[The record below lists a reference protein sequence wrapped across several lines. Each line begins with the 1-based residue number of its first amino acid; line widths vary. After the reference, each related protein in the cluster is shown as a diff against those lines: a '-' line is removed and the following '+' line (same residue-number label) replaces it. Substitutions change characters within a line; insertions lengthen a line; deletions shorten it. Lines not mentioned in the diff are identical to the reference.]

1 MVQLAVWEC
10 CVTIVCVA
18 RRSGGRYL
26 SFPAQNR
33 QTIIDYRHHLSTPI
47 NTPTPTTNPSTDLQP
62 HHHSRVFYT
71 TQDMAS
77 PDLQSKVNQLT
88 SKIQGELTT
97 VIDELERYKLR
108 PIAVSASSSDQE

>member
-10 CVTIVCVA
+10 CVSV
-18 RRSGGRYL
+18 RRSLRSGRYI

-33 QTIIDYRHHLSTPI
+33 PIIDYRHLSTPI
-47 NTPTPTTNPSTDLQP
+47 NTPTPTTNSSTDLQP